1 LRYKNASNKTAHQN
15 LGRTTEISL
24 GEAREL
30 AKLQKNAAIVTS
42 GSTRSPDSRSSRSMG
57 RLRPKISAASAYHHL
72 KLIRHPPSLAV
83 EWGMVDKNPA
93 AGIKQF
99 NEDNTVEHYLD
110 GDELDR
116 LVSVLHANDPP
127 IVC

>member
-1 LRYKNASNKTAHQN
+1 
-15 LGRTTEISL
+15 
-24 GEAREL
+24 
-30 AKLQKNAAIVTS
+30 
-42 GSTRSPDSRSSRSMG
+42 
-57 RLRPKISAASAYHHL
+57 
-72 KLIRHPPSLAV
+72 
-83 EWGMVDKNPA
+83 MVDKNPA